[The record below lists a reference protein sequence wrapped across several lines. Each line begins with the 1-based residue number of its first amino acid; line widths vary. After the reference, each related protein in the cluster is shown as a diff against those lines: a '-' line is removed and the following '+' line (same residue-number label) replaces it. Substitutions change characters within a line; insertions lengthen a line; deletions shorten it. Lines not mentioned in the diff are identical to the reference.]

1 MTNRGKKIEDI
12 YPIAQA
18 IPMVVG
24 AYRLLYQLINDLY
37 IVVID
42 LDHHSPFLALD
53 VLNKVKDVV
62 SRSMD
67 GVVSFKAVEVNKIT
81 FYYAFRRCL
90 NGMEGLSVLGMSLR
104 QIRLANDPLV
114 LYTSGNELAGVNDV
128 LQEEEVTSEVQSYR
142 IDAWEAVL
150 QVPSLMTSDP

>member
-1 MTNRGKKIEDI
+1 MIDRGKKIEDI

-62 SRSMD
+62 SRSME
-67 GVVSFKAVEVNKIT
+67 GAVSFKAVESNKIT
-81 FYYAFRRCL
+81 FYYAFRRCI
-90 NGMEGLSVLGMSLR
+90 NGMEGLSVLNTSLR

-114 LYTSGNELAGVNDV
+114 LYTSGNELTDFNDI

-150 QVPSLMTSDP
+150 QVASLALCDL